1 MHNIHIYIHTY
12 IEEYIGIKALG
23 SRGRSLHHVGQVV
36 RIVAGVD
43 ELQLSLRVLRT
54 AENDE
59 KGSGCRVYGFRLGC
73 RV

>member
-1 MHNIHIYIHTY
+1 MYAYMCIIYIYIYTY
-12 IEEYIGIKALG
+12 IEDYIGITALG

-54 AENDE
+54 AETDE
-59 KGSGCRVYGFRLGC
+59 KGSGCRV
-73 RV
+73 